1 MANPQPTPNA
11 AWLAA
16 NPQVRNWLQVTLA
29 EAIKILDPDDAIA
42 TAHVINHALIPL
54 LFLKKKSIY

>member
-54 LFLKKKSIY
+54 LFF